1 MLLIIEDNLD
11 LVELYKMALGLI
23 QICPEI
29 AITGPAALRRI
40 EKPDAPAPHLTIL
53 DLHLRGENGVEV
65 NGADLFD
72 KMRACWPDTK
82 IIVSSA
88 DLDGC
93 RKFQG
98 VADMVIEKPIVD
110 MSRFLKDIQ
119 GMLDS
124 GQSLM
129 EALPR

>member
-11 LVELYKMALGLI
+11 LVELYKMALSLI
-23 QICPEI
+23 QICPEV
-29 AITGPAALRRI
+29 AVTGPAALRRI
-40 EKPDAPAPHLTIL
+40 EQHDAPVPALTIL

-72 KMRACWPDTK
+72 KMRVCWPDTK

-88 DLDGC
+88 DIDWC

-98 VADMVIEKPIVD
+98 LADLVIEKPIVD
-110 MSRFLKDIQ
+110 MSLFLKDVQ
-119 GMLDS
+119 RMLDS

-129 EALPR
+129 QPCPI

>member
-11 LVELYKMALGLI
+11 LVELYKMALSLI
-23 QICPEI
+23 QICPEV
-29 AITGPAALRRI
+29 AVTGPAALRRI
-40 EKPDAPAPHLTIL
+40 EQPGAPAPHLTIL

-72 KMRACWPDTK
+72 KIRVCWPDTK

-88 DLDGC
+88 DIDWC

-110 MSRFLKDIQ
+110 MSLFLKDVQ

-129 EALPR
+129 EPYPR